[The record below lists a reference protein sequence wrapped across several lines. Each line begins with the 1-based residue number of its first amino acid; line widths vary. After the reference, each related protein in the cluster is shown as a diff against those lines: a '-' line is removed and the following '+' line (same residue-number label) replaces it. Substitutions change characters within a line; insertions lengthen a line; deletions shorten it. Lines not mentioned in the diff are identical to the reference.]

1 MNLTFYLALAAF
13 SVIMVAQ
20 AQNTQLELRQQFN
33 ASDFVY
39 DLDNAKVV
47 LRNGGGSLTPLTVS
61 QMPSLAGQRIA
72 YALLRVFINLLL
84 LNLSL

>member
-1 MNLTFYLALAAF
+1 MNPTFYLALAAL

-20 AQNTQLELRQQFN
+20 AQKTQLELRQQFK

-39 DLDNAKVV
+39 DLDNATVIA
-47 LRNGGGSLTPLTVS
+47 RNGGGSVTPLTVS

-72 YALLRVFINLLL
+72 YALLRV
-84 LNLSL
+84 